1 MKKIRII
8 TDCTMTVLLLLLMA
22 FQITGQ
28 FAHELIGTAMF
39 VLFIIHNILNRKWY
53 SNIAKG
59 KYTTCRTVMII
70 INSLLLFAMI
80 GLMIS
85 GIILSHYVFGFLNTG
100 FLLSFARKLH
110 FIASYWGFVLMALH
124 IGLHWNMIIVNLG
137 KISKFKIIA
146 LKAFAVFIAVYGVYG
161 LIKHDIVRNLLL
173 LNDYA
178 YFNYE
183 QSAISFFAE
192 YIAIMGLFVFTAY
205 YITKFLRLH
214 KK

>member
-8 TDCTMTVLLLLLMA
+8 TDCTMTVLSLLLMA

-28 FAHELIGTAMF
+28 FAHEWIGTAMF
-39 VLFIIHNILNRKWY
+39 VFFIIHNILNIKWY
-53 SNIAKG
+53 RNVTKG
-59 KYTTCRTVMII
+59 KYTLYRIMMSA
-70 INSLLLFAMI
+70 INILVLFSMI

-85 GIILSHYVFGFLNTG
+85 GIILSHYVFGFLDIE
-100 FLLSFARKLH
+100 FSISFARKLH
-110 FIASYWGFVLMALH
+110 FFTSYWEFVLMSLH

-137 KISKFKIIA
+137 KISKFKTIA
-146 LKAFAVFIAVYGVYG
+146 LKVFAVLIAVYGVYG

-183 QSAISFFAE
+183 QSAISYFAE
-192 YIAIMGLFVFTAY
+192 YIAIMGLFVFIAY
-205 YITKFLRLH
+205 YIAKTLRLC

>member
-1 MKKIRII
+1 MKKIRMI

-28 FAHELIGTAMF
+28 LAHEWIGAAMF
-39 VLFIIHNILNRKWY
+39 VFFIIHNILNIKWY
-53 SNIAKG
+53 RNITKG
-59 KYTTCRTVMII
+59 RFTLYRIMMSV
-70 INSLLLFAMI
+70 INILLLFSMI

-85 GIILSHYVFGFLNTG
+85 GIILSHHVFGFLNIG
-100 FLLSFARKLH
+100 FSFSFARKLH
-110 FIASYWGFVLMALH
+110 FFTSYWGFVLMSLH

-137 KISKFKIIA
+137 KISRYKIIA
-146 LKAFAVFIAVYGVYG
+146 LKAFAVLIAVYGVYG

-183 QSAISFFAE
+183 QSAISYFTE
-192 YIAIMGLFVFTAY
+192 YIAIMGLLVFIAY
-205 YITKFLRLH
+205 YISKALRLY